1 MNNSKNVLE
10 NKQTPKEKSDFS
22 MKKAVIKKIVIRILA
37 IFLAVVLLTLAGFW
51 FYCRVINRRSFMAG
65 VVDLSLTLE
74 HRKDKFEYL
83 DACNDYIAEK
93 AETNKEPA
101 SASGR
106 SASMRCRLSSTT
118 IRSIRRK
125 RSSISTAVG
134 ISISRMICRRPSPP
148 ERRRRPGAK
157 SCSWYIRS
165 YRFMTARPVISFAWS
180 IMKII

>member
-65 VVDLSLTLE
+65 VVDLSLSLE

-83 DACNDYIAEK
+83 DVCNDYIA
-93 AETNKEPA
+93 
-101 SASGR
+101 
-106 SASMRCRLSSTT
+106 
-118 IRSIRRK
+118 
-125 RSSISTAVG
+125 
-134 ISISRMICRRPSPP
+134 
-148 ERRRRPGAK
+148 
-157 SCSWYIRS
+157 
-165 YRFMTARPVISFAWS
+165 
-180 IMKII
+180 